1 MNVFTLLT
9 LHRSVGIIVLDNE
22 KIHPFDNELEIVGIG
37 DISIPRDYR
46 PQDVD
51 KFYFLNLLS

>member
-1 MNVFTLLT
+1 M
-9 LHRSVGIIVLDNE
+9 LDNE

-51 KFYFLNLLS
+51 KFYFLNLLSQGSCQLC